1 MSSTSAIRARRGAA
15 PGVHD
20 EHAVHRHHR
29 VEDDGEVAHK
39 GDDGPRQAYA
49 AVDPVGAGDDDEGEP
64 EVEDQV
70 DARVGDRHRQPG
82 GHLPVDDAP
91 VDRIEPSAL
100 IFHLGEG
107 LDDPD
112 ANDVLPYHLHHAV
125 DALLQL
131 GVEGNALAGDGDDNH
146 RQKRQ
151 RGEQQSG
158 QHRFQREG
166 DGDAPPAA

>member
-1 MSSTSAIRARRGAA
+1 MNMR
-15 PGVHD
+15 
-20 EHAVHRHHR
+20 
-29 VEDDGEVAHK
+29 
-39 GDDGPRQAYA
+39 
-49 AVDPVGAGDDDEGEP
+49 
-64 EVEDQV
+64 VEDQV

-131 GVEGNALAGDGDDNH
+131 GVEGNALAGDGDDDH

-151 RGEQQSG
+151 RGEQQPG

-166 DGDAPPAA
+166 DGDAPQQHDRRPDTHALDHIDHAVDVVGVRGHPGDQ